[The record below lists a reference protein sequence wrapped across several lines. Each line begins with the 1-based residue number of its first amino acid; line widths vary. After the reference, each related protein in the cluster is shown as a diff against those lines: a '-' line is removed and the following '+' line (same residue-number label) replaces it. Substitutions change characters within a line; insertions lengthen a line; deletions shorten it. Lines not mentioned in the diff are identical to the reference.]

1 VSNPYDPL
9 PEAPKDFTLKE
20 ALKPTVTDDGHFH
33 CGKLDFPDSATYE
46 DFKSAQ
52 TDLGGTKE
60 QLATLHFIE
69 TTGKPPNTQPMN
81 APPKGTNVDDLLDI
95 TVKEPQKDGYY
106 HLGTLR
112 VKPEEYTQFRDLQK
126 TMCAKNPEALAA
138 LYHMENQPEG
148 DKPVTYRMTKD
159 DDRHARYDDK
169 SNTIFV
175 NSHSAGRDEGSG
187 VVLPPATAGMHE
199 EAHWGSRKII
209 DTLNRI
215 PDKDMSQFA
224 DRSVI
229 EGAEARD
236 LQLRGLNPRHGHNT
250 LMVPVEGLE
259 STQATLTIKQ
269 DGGQRE
275 SRSPFQQ
282 SGRVMEVKDGWVKL
296 AVRGDGAKP
305 EHQMEFKLDQV
316 ATAMGQDSVNAR
328 RLLEGAKDHK
338 DTVTFQTTND
348 GRVIYSNPAQE
359 QRIQDHPVGN
369 PRFPEPMTPT
379 PPPTGVPPPPRQ
391 LQAAGLER

>member
-1 VSNPYDPL
+1 MSEPYDPL
-9 PEAPKDFTLKE
+9 PPAPKDFTLKE
-20 ALKPTVTDDGHFH
+20 ALKGTMTDDGHFH
-33 CGKLDFPDSATYE
+33 CGKLDFPDKAAFD
-46 DFKSAQ
+46 DFKTAQ
-52 TDLGGTKE
+52 TELGGTPE
-60 QLATLHFIE
+60 QLATLHFVE
-69 TTGKPPNTQPMN
+69 TTGNAPNTQPMH
-81 APPKGTNVDDLLDI
+81 PPPQGTTVDGLLDI
-95 TVKEPQKDGYY
+95 TTKEPQKDGFY

-112 VKPEEYTQFRDLQK
+112 VKTEEFAEFRDLQK
-126 TMCAKNPEALAA
+126 AMCAKNPEAVAA
-138 LYHMENQPEG
+138 LYHMENAP
-148 DKPVTYRMTKD
+148 DPNPPLTYRMTKD
-159 DDRHARYDDK
+159 DDRHARYDSQ

-199 EAHWGSRKII
+199 EAHWASRKIG
-209 DTLNRI
+209 DTLMRI
-215 PDKDMSQFA
+215 PDQDHTEFA
-224 DRSVI
+224 DRGVI

-236 LQLRGLNPRHGHNT
+236 LQLRGLTPRHGHNT

-305 EHQMEFKLDQV
+305 EHQMDFKVDQL
-316 ATAMGQDSVNAR
+316 ATAMGQDVTNAT
-328 RLLEGAKDHK
+328 RLLEGAKSHK

-348 GRVIYSNPAQE
+348 GRVIYSNPDQE
-359 QRIQDHPVGN
+359 QRIHDHPVGN

-391 LQAAGLER
+391 YQSAGLDR